1 MFVYSLWEWIY
12 FIIDVAIMGLVLW
25 ALVSAI
31 IRPAQ
36 DFMYARQKKGFWIG
50 ILLASLLVTGNGWL
64 YRFPLPFSGLL
75 SLAAIF
81 AAVYF
86 LGPENQRMGP
96 RRRGGGGYGGGRN
109 TGPRGGW

>member
-1 MFVYSLWEWIY
+1 
-12 FIIDVAIMGLVLW
+12 MGVGF
-25 ALVSAI
+25 AAI

-96 RRRGGGGYGGGRN
+96 RRQWRRLWPGEIPAHAEAGSEGSHR
-109 TGPRGGW
+109 

>member
-1 MFVYSLWEWIY
+1 MFVYSLWGWIY

-31 IRPAQ
+31 TRPTQ

-96 RRRGGGGYGGGRN
+96 RRRGGGGYGGRN
-109 TGPRGGW
+109 SGPRGGW